1 MRQLTPRYHHDLVNL
16 SLRLAMAME
25 QRLFNLT
32 GPDWQVLGYS
42 AVSYSPTLAP
52 AMPCHYMA
60 HSSQMSREPCTLGDG
75 KYSFRLAGRYF
86 GLARTLALPVHMRR
100 KSSAARRGVCKK
112 ATLC

>member
-42 AVSYSPTLAP
+42 AVSYSRPRLPPQCRATTWPIP
-52 AMPCHYMA
+52 A
-60 HSSQMSREPCTLGDG
+60 
-75 KYSFRLAGRYF
+75 K
-86 GLARTLALPVHMRR
+86 
-100 KSSAARRGVCKK
+100 
-112 ATLC
+112 